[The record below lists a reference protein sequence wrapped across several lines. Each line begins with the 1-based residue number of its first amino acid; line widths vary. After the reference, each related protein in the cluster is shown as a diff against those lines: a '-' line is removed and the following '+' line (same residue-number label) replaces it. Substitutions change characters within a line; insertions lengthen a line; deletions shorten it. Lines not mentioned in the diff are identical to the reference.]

1 MHTRESERGISI
13 MAILMAIAVVAAA
26 GSAIVYSMKKSAP
39 PKEESQVPTIT
50 ATPTKDTSDTAIDQ
64 EISGEDEKL
73 NELDTDSKNVDQGL
87 NDKQGDLSE

>member
-1 MHTRESERGISI
+1 MNTRETERGISI

-26 GSAIVYSMKKSAP
+26 GGAIVYSVKKSAP
-39 PKEESQVPTIT
+39 ARQESTPAIT
-50 ATPTKDTSDTAIDQ
+50 AIPTKDTSDTAIDK

-87 NDKQGDLSE
+87 NDKQGDLFE